1 MRIIIT
7 AATQAEFKP
16 AIAVLNTLPNANI
29 AFHETGIG
37 MLATAVSLTKLMLQ
51 KRPDLVIQIG
61 IAGTF
66 DTNIELGKVLLV
78 KAEYLGDIGVQ
89 ETGVWKDIFDL
100 NLMNLDSF
108 PFKQKAIINPYLP
121 MLNILKLQEVA
132 AVTINEISTNLQRIE
147 QLKAKYN
154 PIIESM
160 EGVALHYVCTD
171 LQVPFLQIR
180 SVSNYIGERDKNKW
194 QMQEAISNLNKVLI
208 DLITGYQTDRT
219 LNVLIN

>member
-1 MRIIIT
+1 
-7 AATQAEFKP
+7 
-16 AIAVLNTLPNANI
+16 
-29 AFHETGIG
+29 